1 MLWRVR
7 FFKYGRTCYSFST
20 GNSLLSWPPPCIV
33 WRGKLSAKLNCITD
47 HRSRGHCLPF
57 ARPKNQA
64 HGLKVEGVGFQLVI
78 HCRGV
83 PFSQKHCFNSFQEYL
98 RIIQMISFRMFPVN
112 NSMNIQV
119 TQSIH
124 WKERLANMNIP
135 KLTLLLHMFIYLRRF
150 YLTFTPKKIA
160 PYVLPL
166 YFRVGFVRVYLFGW
180 FP

>member
-1 MLWRVR
+1 MSRPIHFCRFSDRRSHSSEFWECIRMLWRVR

-83 PFSQKHCFNSFQEYL
+83 PFSKSIASRPSKNIFGLSKWLVSGCFRS
-98 RIIQMISFRMFPVN
+98 IIVWTSKSPN
-112 NSMNIQV
+112 
-119 TQSIH
+119 QSIG
-124 WKERLANMNIP
+124 KRD
-135 KLTLLLHMFIYLRRF
+135 
-150 YLTFTPKKIA
+150 
-160 PYVLPL
+160 
-166 YFRVGFVRVYLFGW
+166 
-180 FP
+180 